1 MYKKLYLRTA
11 FLRSSL
17 RMTSLTEF
25 SLPIQGLTEGQHE
38 FNFQIDKD
46 FFKHFESS
54 PIQQSDIQVRLDF
67 DKRPDMFVMDFQISG
82 TANIECDRCLELFD
96 FPLDV
101 QNQLLV
107 KKAEEVKE
115 DLDIIYI
122 IEGSPSLNVAKYIY
136 EFICLAIPMSKVH
149 EDADLEC
156 NKEMLRYIQSEDSPK
171 EESKSD
177 EDKPSIWEAL
187 KKFNKN

>member
-1 MYKKLYLRTA
+1 MI
-11 FLRSSL
+11 
-17 RMTSLTEF
+17 SLTEF

-54 PIQQSDIQVRLDF
+54 PIQQSKIQVRLDF
-67 DKRPDMFVMDFQISG
+67 DKRPDMFVMDFNISG

-96 FPLDV
+96 FPLNV

-107 KKAEEVKE
+107 KKAEEEKE

-149 EDADLEC
+149 EDADLDC
-156 NKEMLRYIQSEDSPK
+156 NEDMLRFIQSGHSEKK

-177 EDKPSIWEAL
+177 EEKPSIWEAL